1 MPEFG
6 QPAHIV
12 FNFPV
17 PADPIPPPERVA
29 AGRVTAAHALGAGQ
43 GLEATQAF
51 GAAQALDPAQAL
63 GAGQAVGTAR
73 ALGARAVAGRAVAR
87 VSVGKTGLGGRLTRR
102 TALAGLAA
110 TGAALA
116 VAGCTPKQTTPAA
129 ELIAGDALGPTYTE
143 TSQLIAAYD
152 RALASAPALAEL
164 LGPLREEH
172 RQHLIALASLIG
184 LAMPAVSPGPHPS
197 GIPLPPAHPAA
208 SASPASPNGASPG
221 ATSSTSATPPAVTS
235 GSTPPAP
242 AGSATASSP
251 AGSPATSTSAPVVP
265 SGSPP
270 TGLSSPAVIKAQLS
284 AAEKTAQSNAVA
296 ICITVAAE
304 RVPIVAAIAAC
315 RATHVAAL
323 R

>member
-17 PADPIPPPERVA
+17 PADPIPPPERAAAGRVN
-29 AGRVTAAHALGAGQ
+29 AGRVTAVQGLGAAP
-43 GLEATQAF
+43 GLSA
-51 GAAQALDPAQAL
+51 
-63 GAGQAVGTAR
+63 AR
-73 ALGARAVAGRAVAR
+73 ALGARAVSGRSLVRRSVAQ
-87 VSVGKTGLGGRLTRR
+87 TGLEGRLTRR

-197 GIPLPPAHPAA
+197 GISLPPPHPAA
-208 SASPASPNGASPG
+208 SASPPSSTGSATSPG
-221 ATSSTSATPPAVTS
+221 ATPPSTTATTPAVTS
-235 GSTPPAP
+235 GSTPPP
-242 AGSATASSP
+242 TPGSATESAP
-251 AGSPATSTSAPVVP
+251 AGSPATSTSPPAVP

-270 TGLSSPAVIKAQLS
+270 TGLSPAVIKAQLS
-284 AAEKTAQSNAVA
+284 AAEKTAQTNAVA
-296 ICITVAAE
+296 VCISVAAD
-304 RVPIVAAIAAC
+304 RVPIIAAIAAC